1 MKLYYSLFYLNNCNF
16 VTFLMQLYGEWKL
29 IGLYNVFKLKAYKK
43 KRGEKKMKKNKI
55 AVLSLSILLLGANT
69 VMASDVKVKNLD
81 NEKH

>member
-1 MKLYYSLFYLNNCNF
+1 MYLSL
-16 VTFLMQLYGEWKL
+16 KL
-29 IGLYNVFKLKAYKK
+29 IKK
-43 KRGEKKMKKNKI
+43 EKRGEKKMKKNKI

>member
-1 MKLYYSLFYLNNCNF
+1 
-16 VTFLMQLYGEWKL
+16 
-29 IGLYNVFKLKAYKK
+29 
-43 KRGEKKMKKNKI
+43 MKKNKI